1 MMGLEFL
8 RRLSGI
14 LNKTLTA
21 SADAVYG
28 AVFDILDEVV
38 DYESAT
44 LFATDQESKALSI
57 VQSRGPAVVELASE
71 VDFDRGSGLSGWTGS
86 RREPVILPTISDD
99 KPERGF
105 RSLVSVPLWL
115 NNRLVG
121 VLNLGHSQPGFF
133 KTESREDFA
142 ELGLHL
148 TLVIEQLQ
156 LRAQLREKNIQL
168 ETLVTEL
175 QQTQS
180 TLIEKERLAAI
191 GELVVKVN
199 HEINNPLAAIIGLAD
214 QLLLQHREMD
224 KGVLDNLE
232 KIRAAAYRIH
242 EVTEALKKIES
253 SVADEYLEG
262 VRMLKL
268 E

>member
-1 MMGLEFL
+1 
-8 RRLSGI
+8 
-14 LNKTLTA
+14 
-21 SADAVYG
+21 
-28 AVFDILDEVV
+28 
-38 DYESAT
+38 
-44 LFATDQESKALSI
+44 
-57 VQSRGPAVVELASE
+57 
-71 VDFDRGSGLSGWTGS
+71 
-86 RREPVILPTISDD
+86 
-99 KPERGF
+99 
-105 RSLVSVPLWL
+105 
-115 NNRLVG
+115 
-121 VLNLGHSQPGFF
+121 
-133 KTESREDFA
+133 
-142 ELGLHL
+142 LHL

-168 ETLVTEL
+168 EKLVTEL

-199 HEINNPLAAIIGLAD
+199 HEINNPLAAIIGFAD
-214 QLLLQHREMD
+214 QLLLQNRGMD

-253 SVADEYLEG
+253 SVAGEYLEG
-262 VRMLKL
+262 LRMLKL

>member
-1 MMGLEFL
+1 M
-8 RRLSGI
+8 
-14 LNKTLTA
+14 
-21 SADAVYG
+21 
-28 AVFDILDEVV
+28 
-38 DYESAT
+38 
-44 LFATDQESKALSI
+44 
-57 VQSRGPAVVELASE
+57 
-71 VDFDRGSGLSGWTGS
+71 
-86 RREPVILPTISDD
+86 
-99 KPERGF
+99 
-105 RSLVSVPLWL
+105 
-115 NNRLVG
+115 
-121 VLNLGHSQPGFF
+121 
-133 KTESREDFA
+133 
-142 ELGLHL
+142 HL

-168 ETLVTEL
+168 EKLVTEL

-199 HEINNPLAAIIGLAD
+199 HEINNPLAAIIGFAD
-214 QLLLQHREMD
+214 QLLLQNRGMD

-253 SVADEYLEG
+253 SVAGEYLEG
-262 VRMLKL
+262 LRMLKL